1 MSTWMTCVYW
11 QSSFCVVETALLNK
25 LNCFIFF
32 AKSLVVLKIITIF
45 ATDLRTKPFRAAADG
60 RNTGRRTMK
69 AIKLFEDVLAS
80 WRNNDVADIEL
91 AEKYS
96 EVFRAYNDSVK
107 GGNDILT
114 FRDISYLN
122 FETSMNNI
130 HESLLE
136 LGIKKIAIA
145 ERSTALMSYL
155 WSLTNKGWQ
164 IKGMA
169 LANTPHVH
177 LGNPKQEPA
186 IILTY
191 KG

>member
-1 MSTWMTCVYW
+1 MTCVYW

-60 RNTGRRTMK
+60 RNTGRRTMM
-69 AIKLFEDVLAS
+69 
-80 WRNNDVADIEL
+80 ADIEL

-177 LGNPKQEPA
+177 LGNPEQEPA
-186 IILTY
+186 IILTC